1 MVVGY
6 EGRRLSRMKD
16 AALNDDSRCR
26 MSQER
31 VSPSPPGRHTGLAH
45 PHSLGA
51 VGARGGDRR
60 EIRKPAGCAWQ
71 CTLCVLRLYPPY
83 HVCFQTGRKPHRKPH
98 RCARC
103 FSMQVRVSWDAYVPS
118 QCPPPCVKAPHRGK
132 RGVCLGRKQPISLK
146 NKTYIRRSELRIRLL
161 LLLPLS
167 TVACPLLSSHPP
179 HTLRTI
185 HHV

>member
-98 RCARC
+98 RCALW
-103 FSMQVRVSWDAYVPS
+103 FSMQVRVSWDSYVPS

-132 RGVCLGRKQPISLK
+132 RERSVMAQPITDFIK
-146 NKTYIRRSELRIRLL
+146 K
-161 LLLPLS
+161 
-167 TVACPLLSSHPP
+167 
-179 HTLRTI
+179 
-185 HHV
+185 